1 MSRSPRPIIDGGL
14 YHVMN
19 RGNRKTPIFE
29 DERDRR
35 RFLRI
40 LIEEKL
46 RYGVDI
52 DGGCQMGN
60 HFHLLVGTPHGNL
73 SNFMEQLEGR
83 YARYWNWR
91 YGVVGHL
98 FQGRFRSVVIQHDV
112 QLLIA
117 LCYVFLNPVSARLVK
132 RPEDYKWST
141 YCATAGLAP
150 LPRYISID
158 WLSSLFPNESLQ
170 GSQLCL
176 RKLMNAADPVAAY
189 LEEDLTGVAP
199 EAVRRALR
207 SYVGKQLHLG
217 SLPRLYRSALRSRL
231 PELVQAGLPP
241 PLRAAAIS
249 QAHVQ
254 HGYTL
259 AEIARE
265 LGLGKS
271 TVSKIF
277 RSTREPEGPLVPGTG
292 GY

>member
-1 MSRSPRPIIDGGL
+1 
-14 YHVMN
+14 MN

-46 RYGVDI
+46 RYRVEI
-52 DGGCQMGN
+52 HGGCQMRN
-60 HFHLLVGTPHGNL
+60 HFHLLVGTPHANL
-73 SNFMEQLEGR
+73 SDFMEQLEGR

-98 FQGRFRSVVIQHDV
+98 FQGRFRSVVIEHDM

-141 YCATAGLAP
+141 YSATAGLAP
-150 LPRYISID
+150 LPSYISID
-158 WLSSLFPNESLQ
+158 WLSSLFPSDSLHESQ
-170 GSQLCL
+170 RCL
-176 RKLMNAADPVAAY
+176 RNLMTAANPVAAY
-189 LEEDLTGVAP
+189 LQQDLTGVAP
-199 EAVRRALR
+199 ETVRRALR
-207 SYVGKQLHLG
+207 SYVGAQLQLG
-217 SLPRLYRSALRSRL
+217 RLPRLYRSALRSRL
-231 PELVQAGLPP
+231 AELVQPGLPP
-241 PLRAAAIS
+241 PLRAVAIS
-249 QAHVQ
+249 EAHVQ

-265 LGLGKS
+265 LRLGKS

-277 RSTREPEGPLVPGTG
+277 RSTCEPE
-292 GY
+292 